1 MSVVSVGISVL
12 VRIHGHIP
20 QFVFRKFV
28 HMVTGFVW
36 VKLLHFLFPACHPA
50 LTLIPG
56 AFLVFYLLQVVS
68 RSTIAQS
75 LGRDNKMY
83 PFGII
88 EYIIGFMA
96 YPATKCDS
104 RLGLALM
111 CLLGGDGLAGIAA
124 YFSARNAK
132 LFVNPNKSY
141 VGSLLCFCGS
151 LLYMWFYDHQLHYDI
166 ALLATL
172 AECLP
177 L

>member
-1 MSVVSVGISVL
+1 M
-12 VRIHGHIP
+12 
-20 QFVFRKFV
+20 FRKIV
-28 HMVTGFVW
+28 HIVTGFVW

-50 LTLIPG
+50 LALIPG
-56 AFLVFYLLQVVS
+56 AFLIFYALLALNKSV
-68 RSTIAQS
+68 IAQS

-88 EYIIGFMA
+88 EYIIGFMV
-96 YPATKCDS
+96 YPVAKCDS

-111 CLLGGDGLAGIAA
+111 CLMGGDGLAGITA
-124 YFSARNAK
+124 YFNNRNVK

-151 LLYMWFYDHQLHYDI
+151 LLYMWLYDHQIHYDI

-177 L
+177 M